1 MKRTTLGLV
10 IATTSLALNGCATT
24 CGPGT
29 VETDGGGWGFR
40 FNGSINTAEKVC
52 LPVSP
57 VSDCTNYS
65 MKEEDG
71 GGWGV
76 DRDGGGHRIDRD
88 GGGHRV
94 DRDGGGVRKERDEP
108 HHPSEAGDLGDDDK
122 VIYMP
127 AGYCRIGVR
136 PRTMIEETALI
147 GRYPPAKDEERT

>member
-1 MKRTTLGLV
+1 MNTKSLSLTLVSVSCL
-10 IATTSLALNGCATT
+10 ATGCATT

-29 VETDGGGWGFR
+29 VETDGAGWK
-40 FNGSINTAEKVC
+40 FNFSGKTIGSSEKVC

-57 VSDCTNYS
+57 VSDCTNDS

-108 HHPSEAGDLGDDDK
+108 HHPADASSLGDDDK
-122 VIYMP
+122 VIYYP

-136 PRTMIEETALI
+136 PRSELEEEAIL
-147 GRYPPAKDEERT
+147 GRYPVKKKRS

>member
-1 MKRTTLGLV
+1 MNIRILSLTALPLSFL
-10 IATTSLALNGCATT
+10 ATGCVTT

-29 VETDGGGWGFR
+29 IETDGDGWKHSLLGKT
-40 FNGSINTAEKVC
+40 NIESPTKIC

-57 VSDCTNYS
+57 VSDCTTYS

-76 DRDGGGHRIDRD
+76 DRDGGGHRVDRD

-94 DRDGGGVRKERDEP
+94 DRDGSGVRKERDEP
-108 HHPSEAGDLGDDDK
+108 HHPKDAGDPSLGE
-122 VIYMP
+122 VHYFP

-136 PRTMIEETALI
+136 PRTEEEEDSI
-147 GRYPPAKDEERT
+147 PGRYPT

>member
-1 MKRTTLGLV
+1 MNTRILSLTLV
-10 IATTSLALNGCATT
+10 SLSCAITGCVTT

-29 VETDGGGWGFR
+29 VETEGDGWGFNL
-40 FNGSINTAEKVC
+40 NGKNISPENVC

-76 DRDGGGHRIDRD
+76 DRDGGGHRVDRD

-108 HHPSEAGDLGDDDK
+108 HHPADASSLGPDDK

-136 PRTMIEETALI
+136 PRTEGEEEAIL
-147 GRYPPAKDEERT
+147 GRYPLKKNRT

>member
-1 MKRTTLGLV
+1 MNTKAAGLTLASISLL
-10 IATTSLALNGCATT
+10 ATGCATT

-29 VETDGGGWGFR
+29 VETKGDGWAFLSS
-40 FNGSINTAEKVC
+40 GSLRVSAPENVC
-52 LPVSP
+52 MPVSP
-57 VSDCTNYS
+57 VSDCTTYS

-76 DRDGGGHRIDRD
+76 DRDGGGHRVDRD

-108 HHPSEAGDLGDDDK
+108 HHPAEAGDPALGT
-122 VIYMP
+122 ISYMP

-136 PRTMIEETALI
+136 PRTDAEELAI
-147 GRYPPAKDEERT
+147 PARFPDA